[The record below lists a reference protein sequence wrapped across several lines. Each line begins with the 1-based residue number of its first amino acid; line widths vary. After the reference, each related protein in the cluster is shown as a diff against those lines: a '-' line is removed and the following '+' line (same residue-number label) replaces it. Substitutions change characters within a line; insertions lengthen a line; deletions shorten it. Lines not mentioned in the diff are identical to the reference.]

1 MKKALLFIG
10 GMAVGVAI
18 SWQYHKNKY
27 EQMIQEDME
36 SLRAR
41 RGKTVE
47 SAECDK
53 DTKVDDKSVDEEVYE
68 PIDEDLD
75 KASNI
80 IDVHKYKTK
89 VDGNEETHIEAVR
102 PYIINSTEFASVP
115 MYDTD
120 TFYYHKNDVIT
131 NDDDSAVIEDVEY
144 YLGMSILEVKAHF
157 GESEEDTDAVYV
169 RNDKLKTDIEILWD
183 EEDFK

>member
-41 RGKTVE
+41 RMKTGE
-47 SAECDK
+47 STKCDK
-53 DTKVDDKSVDEEVYE
+53 GTKVDDKSVDEEVYE
-68 PIDEDLD
+68 PTDEDLD
-75 KASNI
+75 KAGDI
-80 IDVHKYKTK
+80 IDVYKYKTK
-89 VDGNEETHIEAVR
+89 VDGNEETHIEALR
-102 PYIINSTEFASVP
+102 PYIITSAEFASVP

-120 TFYYHKNDVIT
+120 TFYYHKNDIIT
-131 NDDDSAVIEDVEY
+131 NDDDSAIIDDVEY
-144 YLGMSILEVKAHF
+144 YLGMSTLEVKAHF
-157 GESEEDTDAVYV
+157 GESEEDTDSVYI

-183 EEDFK
+183 EEDFE